1 MPTYVPV
8 TQTKYFVTI
17 QMSSNKLIIS
27 DLTQTDINALLPYLS
42 HLTAVDWKDLQSPI
56 AVEIAI
62 DEDGVETNGN

>member
-1 MPTYVPV
+1 
-8 TQTKYFVTI
+8 
-17 QMSSNKLIIS
+17 MSSNKLIIS
-27 DLTQTDINALLPYLS
+27 GLTQTDINTLLPYLS